1 MVLAGEIVAGRLVKL
16 ACKRHINDIKKSK
29 RKNYPY
35 KFDAELA
42 ETRLDF
48 YKLCRHYKGDFA
60 GKAIEPELWQCFIQ
74 GSVFGWVDKK
84 TGKRRFKEVYEQI
97 AKKNGKS
104 TDAATTALYC
114 MTVDGEP
121 GAEVY
126 SAATTRQQARIIFK
140 TAQEMIR
147 QSPSLRAMYNSLTN
161 NINVPATSSKF
172 EPVSSE
178 ANSLD
183 GLDIY
188 CALIDELHAHKTRE
202 VYDIIKGGTAARSQ
216 PIIWVVTTAGYNLN
230 GICKERYDYA
240 VKVLEGST
248 DDDTLFAYIA
258 QIDPDDDPFD
268 EKVWIK
274 ANPNLGVSVRIDD
287 IKRKAKEAAELPSA
301 YNMFLCKHM
310 NIWVNALNAWMNM
323 EKWNASGKGKFPILK
338 NKPCWVGVDLS
349 KKIDLTSAVAVFPL
363 KNGYYAAVHH
373 SFIPEDSISEKERI
387 DKVSYAA
394 WIREGYITAIPGE
407 VIDQSWIE
415 EWILNNWCRKYK
427 VQEIDYDPWSAS
439 EFAQHLEAEGLTCVE
454 VRQGYATLSEPT
466 KELEKLVYSGKLIH
480 FDDPVLRWSMSK
492 VIVTTDPA
500 GNIKPN
506 KDKSPNKIDPIAA
519 LITALSRAMFGNPT
533 NLDEYIMS
541 DDYVL

>member
-248 DDDTLFAYIA
+248 DDDTLFSYIA
-258 QIDPDDDPFD
+258 QIDPDDDPFN

-274 ANPNLGVSVRIDD
+274 ANPNLGVSVKIDD

-373 SFIPEDSISEKERI
+373 SFMPEDSISEKERI

-407 VIDQSWIE
+407 VIDQAWIE

-480 FDDPVLRWSMSK
+480 FDDPVLRWSISN

>member
-274 ANPNLGVSVRIDD
+274 ANPNLGVSVKIDD

-373 SFIPEDSISEKERI
+373 SFMPEDSIGEKERI

-480 FDDPVLRWSMSK
+480 FDDPVLRWSVSN

>member
-274 ANPNLGVSVRIDD
+274 ANPNIGVSVKIDD

-480 FDDPVLRWSMSK
+480 FDDPVLRWSISN

-506 KDKSPNKIDPIAA
+506 KDKSPNKIDPVAA

>member
-274 ANPNLGVSVRIDD
+274 ANPNLGVSVKIDD

-373 SFIPEDSISEKERI
+373 SFMPEDSISEKERI
-387 DKVSYAA
+387 DKVPYAA

-427 VQEIDYDPWSAS
+427 VQEINYDPWSAS

-480 FDDPVLRWSMSK
+480 FDDPVLRWSISN